1 MQHEP
6 TIFALASA
14 PGRAG
19 IAVLRLSGTQT
30 AYIVQRLTRQPLP
43 SPRHAVL
50 RRLWRPLDSMLLDHA
65 MLLWFPA
72 PASFT
77 GEDCAELHLHGG
89 RAIVQAVSATL
100 SSEPHV
106 RLAEPG
112 EFTRRAF
119 MNGKLDL
126 TAAEAV
132 ADLIHAE
139 TEAQLQQALRQHDGA
154 LARLYAGWA
163 ARLTTCLAHLEASID
178 FADDDLPPDLAARQ
192 AETINILATEI
203 SAHLK
208 DERRGERL
216 RDGFRIAILGAPNA
230 GKSSLLN
237 CLAQRDAAIV
247 SATAGTTRDV
257 LEVHLDLGGY
267 PVILADTAGLR
278 PTADAV
284 EQEGIRRAWQQAEQA
299 DLKLL
304 VLDGA
309 TWPALD
315 PMSLQ
320 LLDDYTLCVLNKQD
334 LLPPSTAPSAATPTL
349 ALPNTTATALPLS
362 LHTGHGMETLL
373 RVLTER
379 VATALH
385 DRGQPTL
392 TRERH
397 RHALQD
403 GLQDLQAAETGLHQG
418 LEMALV
424 AEHLRRTVRAIGRIT
439 GQVDVEVVLD
449 AIFRDFCIGK

>member
-89 RAIVQAVSATL
+89 RAIVQSVSAAL
-100 SSEPHV
+100 SGEPHV

-163 ARLTTCLAHLEASID
+163 ARLTKCLAHLEASID

-203 SAHLK
+203 SAHLQ

-237 CLAQRDAAIV
+237 SLAQRDAAIV

-278 PTADAV
+278 PTADTV

-309 TWPALD
+309 TWPSLD
-315 PMSLQ
+315 PLSLK
-320 LLDDYTLCVLNKQD
+320 LLDDRTFCILNKQD
-334 LLPPSTAPSAATPTL
+334 LLPPSTAPAAATLTL

-362 LHTGHGMETLL
+362 LQTGYGMETLL

-403 GLQDLQAAETGLHQG
+403 GLQELRAAETGLHKG

-439 GQVDVEVVLD
+439 GQVDVEAVLD

>member
-30 AYIVQRLTRQPLP
+30 ALIVERLTRQPLP
-43 SPRHAVL
+43 SPRRAVL

-89 RAIVQAVSATL
+89 RAIVQAVSAAL
-100 SSEPHV
+100 SGEPHV

-119 MNGKLDL
+119 MNGKVDL

-203 SAHLK
+203 AAHLQ

-237 CLAQRDAAIV
+237 SLAQRDAAIV

-257 LEVHLDLGGY
+257 LEVHLDLGGD

-278 PTADAV
+278 PTADTV

-315 PMSLQ
+315 PLSLK
-320 LLDDYTLCVLNKQD
+320 LLDDRTFCILNKQD
-334 LLPPSTAPSAATPTL
+334 LLPPSTAPASATPTL

-362 LHTGHGMETLL
+362 LQTGYGIETLL

-403 GLQDLQAAETGLHQG
+403 GLQELRAAETGLHNG

-439 GQVDVEVVLD
+439 GQVDVEAVLD
-449 AIFRDFCIGK
+449 TIFRDFCIGK

>member
-1 MQHEP
+1 MQQDP

-19 IAVLRLSGTQT
+19 IAVLRLSGAQAGALLT
-30 AYIVQRLTRQPLP
+30 RLTQRPLP
-43 SPRHAVL
+43 PPRQLTL
-50 RRLWRPLDSMLLDHA
+50 RHLIRPTDGMLLDRSMVA
-65 MLLWFPA
+65 WFPA

-89 RAIVQAVSATL
+89 RAILQAVSAVLAAQPNT
-100 SSEPHV
+100 

-119 MNGKLDL
+119 LNGKLDL

-139 TEAQLQQALRQHDGA
+139 TEAQLQQALRQHEGG
-154 LARLYAGWA
+154 LAQLYAGWA
-163 ARLTTCLAHLEASID
+163 TRLTTCLAHLEAAID
-178 FADDDLPPDLAARQ
+178 FADEELPADLATRQ
-192 AETINILATEI
+192 AATIATLATEI
-203 SAHLK
+203 TSHLQ

-237 CLAQRDAAIV
+237 RLAQREAAIV

-278 PTADAV
+278 ETADAI

-309 TWPALD
+309 STPWLD
-315 PMSLQ
+315 P
-320 LLDDYTLCVLNKQD
+320 
-334 LLPPSTAPSAATPTL
+334 AT
-349 ALPNTTATALPLS
+349 
-362 LHTGHGMETLL
+362 
-373 RVLTER
+373 R
-379 VATALH
+379 
-385 DRGQPTL
+385 
-392 TRERH
+392 RH
-397 RHALQD
+397 RVSGGRCWRGPPAVLP
-403 GLQDLQAAETGLHQG
+403 GLCAA
-418 LEMALV
+418 
-424 AEHLRRTVRAIGRIT
+424 
-439 GQVDVEVVLD
+439 
-449 AIFRDFCIGK
+449 

>member
-1 MQHEP
+1 MRHEP

-19 IAVLRLSGTQT
+19 IAVLRLSGAQT
-30 AYIVQRLTRQPLP
+30 ATVIQRLTRQPLP
-43 SPRHAVL
+43 PPRRAVL
-50 RRLWRPLDSMLLDHA
+50 RRLWRPADSMLLDHA

-89 RAIVQAVSATL
+89 RAIVQAVSAAL
-100 SSEPHV
+100 AGEPDTH
-106 RLAEPG
+106 LAEPG

-119 MNGKLDL
+119 LNGKLDL

-132 ADLIHAE
+132 ADLVHAE
-139 TEAQLQQALRQHDGA
+139 TEAQLQQALRQHAGS

-163 ARLTTCLAHLEASID
+163 TRLTTCLAHLEASID
-178 FADDDLPPDLAARQ
+178 FADEDLPPDLASSQ
-192 AETINILATEI
+192 AADVATLAAEI
-203 SAHLK
+203 ASHLQ

-216 RDGFRIAILGAPNA
+216 RDGFRIAILGPPNA

-237 CLAQRDAAIV
+237 RLAQREAAIV

-278 PTADAV
+278 ETVDAV
-284 EQEGIRRAWQQAEQA
+284 EQEGIRRAWHQAEQA

-309 TWPALD
+309 AWPALD

-320 LLDDYTLCVLNKQD
+320 LLDDRTLCILNKQD
-334 LLPPSTAPSAATPTL
+334 LLPSATAPAATASTL
-349 ALPNTTATALPLS
+349 ALPDTTVTALPLS
-362 LHTGHGMETLL
+362 LHTGFGLDAVL

-379 VATALH
+379 VAAALH

-403 GLQDLQAAETGLHQG
+403 SLQELQVVQSGLHQC
-418 LEMALV
+418 LEMALC
-424 AEHLRRTVRAIGRIT
+424 AEHLRRAVRALGRIT
-439 GQVDVEVVLD
+439 GRVDVEDVLD
-449 AIFRDFCIGK
+449 KIFRDFCIGK